1 MDSFSIPSNGVYPA
15 FILGMLNYCTILF
28 CNLVILL
35 TIALDK
41 RLHEPMYL
49 LLINLPINDLMGA
62 TAFFP
67 QFLKEIILD
76 SKSISYPACVSQA
89 FFIHMYAVA
98 SVLILTVMAY
108 DRYVAICLPLRYN
121 TIMTDNFL
129 QKIIILVWMVDFI
142 MIVVLFSL
150 VLRFPRCRSL
160 ISNPYCDNP
169 SLIRLV
175 CADTSINNIYGLFI
189 TAFLQVL
196 SIGTVIY
203 TYLQILFT
211 CLKNKQSDTKS
222 KAMQTCATHLVV
234 FIVFEITGFI
244 TIVSYRF
251 ETFSTYSR
259 KIIAVFVIMFPSTL
273 NPIIYGLKTKEIR
286 RRIPLVFRRRVTPF

>member
-1 MDSFSIPSNGVYPA
+1 MLSYC
-15 FILGMLNYCTILF
+15 FILS
-28 CNLVILL
+28 CNIVIIL
-35 TIALDK
+35 TIVLENH
-41 RLHEPMYL
+41 LHEPMYL
-49 LLINLPINDLMGA
+49 LLINLPINDLMGD

-76 SKSISYPACVSQA
+76 AKSIRYPAC
-89 FFIHMYAVA
+89 
-98 SVLILTVMAY
+98 
-108 DRYVAICLPLRYN
+108 
-121 TIMTDNFL
+121 
-129 QKIIILVWMVDFI
+129 KIILVWMVDFI

-196 SIGTVIY
+196 SIGTVIHM
-203 TYLQILFT
+203 YLQILLT

-234 FIVFEITGFI
+234 FIVLEITGFI